1 VTLGIAGFSDASVEA
16 VAEFASSRNLPWSQ
30 YSMKELFG
38 WTVEEVR
45 DRTRRNI
52 CSVCGTIK
60 RQLLNRLTVREGYR
74 AIISGHN
81 LDDEAGRL
89 LGNILRNRTIYFEK
103 QSLPSLDATAHA
115 ARVKTPLPLESH
127 ELAPTA
133 FCLIRPHSASCRARA
148 GNHHT

>member
-1 VTLGIAGFSDASVEA
+1 MTLGIAGFSDASVEA

-81 LDDEAGRL
+81 LDD
-89 LGNILRNRTIYFEK
+89 
-103 QSLPSLDATAHA
+103 
-115 ARVKTPLPLESH
+115 
-127 ELAPTA
+127 
-133 FCLIRPHSASCRARA
+133 
-148 GNHHT
+148 